1 MLLRTAMFAALLTAL
16 AFVLAVYGGTGTLA
30 SWEVSLPVL
39 IGSAAVKTVAGQL
52 VTPRGYRN
60 V

>member
-1 MLLRTAMFAALLTAL
+1 MRAALFAFSRGGCATARWVMAAL
-16 AFVLAVYGGTGTLA
+16 PEA
-30 SWEVSLPVL
+30 EVDMFCTVL

>member
-1 MLLRTAMFAALLTAL
+1 MTLDLFLQAFMRMYMDMFCT
-16 AFVLAVYGGTGTLA
+16 
-30 SWEVSLPVL
+30 VL

>member
-1 MLLRTAMFAALLTAL
+1 MKKT
-16 AFVLAVYGGTGTLA
+16 
-30 SWEVSLPVL
+30 VSLLLCVLLL

>member
-1 MLLRTAMFAALLTAL
+1 MFCT
-16 AFVLAVYGGTGTLA
+16 
-30 SWEVSLPVL
+30 VL